1 MLYPCPEFSSAVV
14 AAASPSPG
22 NVLRLVILVVEQH
35 RTAAGQDTGCGLLH
49 ITVMSKELLGIVPY
63 WQHI

>member
-1 MLYPCPEFSSAVV
+1 MPCFQILTVYPLNHH
-14 AAASPSPG
+14 G

-35 RTAAGQDTGCGLLH
+35 HSAAGQDTGCGLLH
-49 ITVMSKELLGIVPY
+49 ITVMSEELLGIVPY